1 MMDSTR
7 AIDPNGDLLAILPT
21 TTIKLQVSSKILSTA
36 SPVFRSMF
44 SPRFREGAALASGTA
59 LIEIEFPDEPPQ
71 ALEAVFNVLHFRHDC
86 VSANVSYDTLYE
98 IALVVDKYDLARALG
113 PWKEVWLRRGAGDGG
128 KGLFVM
134 YVFGDKEGFREGCRK
149 AILQDLG
156 YGSGDDCDDDGN
168 DNEGEEG
175 KGEEG
180 RRGAR
185 ENGWNCDALPE
196 KVVGMIYHMN
206 LNNWTCAWR
215 SKVSSSGKEAK
226 DIPRSV
232 FS

>member
-1 MMDSTR
+1 MDSTR
-7 AIDPNGDLLAILPT
+7 AIDPYGDVLAILPT
-21 TTIKLQVSSKILSTA
+21 TAIKLQVSSKILSTA

-59 LIEIEFPDEPPQ
+59 LIEIEFPDEPLQ

-86 VSANVSYDTLYE
+86 VSASVSYDALYE

-128 KGLFVM
+128 RGLFVM
-134 YVFGDKEGFREGCRK
+134 YVFGDKKGFREGCRK

-168 DNEGEEG
+168 DNEDGEGEGG
-175 KGEEG
+175 KG
-180 RRGAR
+180 
-185 ENGWNCDALPE
+185 WTCDALPE
-196 KVVGMIYHMN
+196 KVVGMIYHRN
-206 LNNWTCAWR
+206 LNNWTVCLAVQGFLLWKWGER
-215 SKVSSSGKEAK
+215 HIEKRVLLG
-226 DIPRSV
+226 D
-232 FS
+232 